1 MHVHVQDLLVIL
13 IVVPVAMETV
23 KVMAR
28 VLFVLELALNL
39 ALLKMNVQ
47 LRVKGQD
54 LRPREGEIEMMIE
67 TKKRTEIMKE
77 KEAKVV
83 RALLIDAVSPLQN
96 HVQGLHVIVVDL
108 DREVIRPGEDK

>member
-1 MHVHVQDLLVIL
+1 MRVHVQDLLVIP

-28 VLFVLELALNL
+28 VLFVPELALNL

-47 LRVKGQD
+47 LRVKEQD
-54 LRPREGEIEMMIE
+54 LRPQEGEIEMMIE
-67 TKKRTEIMKE
+67 IKKRTEIMKE
-77 KEAKVV
+77 KEAKAV